1 MRPSTVRARAPP
13 ARPTRSVGQARSA
26 VRPRV
31 PAMSPR
37 PAPERAARARRTSR
51 FRPALSAVRRA
62 AAGGCDVAEF
72 CTGTGATCP
81 PDNTGDLDGDGVCD
95 AQDNC
100 PATSNADQSDR
111 DGNGVGDACE
121 PCTNVAG
128 VFMTNARVVIG
139 RLNTPPGDDKL
150 LFQGEMVIP
159 FPYSPPLD
167 PVANGV
173 RVLVNDAS
181 GTKVVDATIPG
192 GAFDAATGV
201 GWTADGTGTAWRYK
215 NTGATVPPIGGIK
228 RIQLRDI
235 SNAVGNRIPGHL
247 KFVVMGRS
255 GSYQMDRSAM
265 PIQATLVL
273 DPPTAA
279 SGECG
284 EAVFPG
290 LPQASCSFNSMG
302 STLRCL

>member
-1 MRPSTVRARAPP
+1 V
-13 ARPTRSVGQARSA
+13 QC
-26 VRPRV
+26 
-31 PAMSPR
+31 
-37 PAPERAARARRTSR
+37 
-51 FRPALSAVRRA
+51 RA

-72 CTGTGATCP
+72 CTGTGPTCP
-81 PDNTGDLDGDGVCD
+81 PDSTGDLDGDGVCD

-100 PATSNADQSDR
+100 LATANPDQSDR

-128 VFMTNARVVIG
+128 VFMTNVRMVIG

-173 RVLVNDAS
+173 RVLVNDAT
-181 GTKVVDATIPG
+181 GATVVDATIPG
-192 GAFDAATGV
+192 GAFDAATGA
-201 GWTADGTGTAWRYK
+201 GWAADGTGTAWRYK
-215 NTGATVPPIGGIK
+215 NTGAAVPPIGGIK
-228 RIQLRDI
+228 RILLRDV
-235 SNAVGNRIPGHL
+235 SNAVGNRTPGHL

-255 GSYQMDRSAM
+255 GSYQMDRAGM

-279 SGECG
+279 TGECG

-290 LPQASCSFNSMG
+290 PPRASCSFNSVG

>member
-1 MRPSTVRARAPP
+1 MSNVRLLIGSLNPP
-13 ARPTRSVGQARSA
+13 
-26 VRPRV
+26 PR
-31 PAMSPR
+31 
-37 PAPERAARARRTSR
+37 
-51 FRPALSAVRRA
+51 
-62 AAGGCDVAEF
+62 
-72 CTGTGATCP
+72 
-81 PDNTGDLDGDGVCD
+81 D
-95 AQDNC
+95 A
-100 PATSNADQSDR
+100 
-111 DGNGVGDACE
+111 
-121 PCTNVAG
+121 
-128 VFMTNARVVIG
+128 
-139 RLNTPPGDDKL
+139 KL
-150 LFQGEMVIP
+150 LFQDEMVLP

-173 RVLVNDAS
+173 RVLINDVA
-181 GTKVVDATIPG
+181 GTPVMDATIPG
-192 GAFDAATGV
+192 GVFDPATSV
-201 GWTADGTGTAWRYK
+201 GWAVDASGTAWRYK

-290 LPQASCSFNSMG
+290 L
-302 STLRCL
+302 